1 MVFKVGFLMY
11 KIYLRFLN
19 RAIPLLVIRIFLCY
33 FFRMIKKM
41 KKIVEY
47 LSREEPVIAA
57 YLFGST
63 AKGNATEKSDIDLG
77 IILKGDF
84 DLLANFDYKL
94 RLMGDLKDL
103 TGKAVDIV
111 FINRADPILQHQIRK
126 YGKVIFER
134 DRRMRIEYEVRARKS
149 YFDFLPMHRM
159 YMERML
165 GKS

>member
-1 MVFKVGFLMY
+1 MVKNL
-11 KIYLRFLN
+11 
-19 RAIPLLVIRIFLCY
+19 
-33 FFRMIKKM
+33 
-41 KKIVEY
+41 KKIIEY
-47 LSREEPVIAA
+47 LSHEKPILAA

-63 AKGNATEKSDIDLG
+63 AKGTATGKSDIDLG
-77 IILKGDF
+77 IILKDDF

-103 TGKAVDIV
+103 TGKTVDVV
-111 FINRADPILQHQIRK
+111 FINKADPILQHQIRK

-134 DRRMRIEYEVRARKS
+134 DRRLRIEYEVRARKN
-149 YFDFLPMHRM
+149 YFDFIPMHRM